1 MSTTTA
7 EHTDH
12 SHEHAHGHGLGE
24 RITHLSAKFG
34 MWLFLGT
41 EILLFGGLFAAY
53 AIYRARYPEMFIEY
67 HKGLDLTKGTINT
80 FILLFSSF
88 TMALAVLY
96 AQRKEQAKTTLYLGI
111 TFLCGAAFAVMKYF
125 EYSYKFEHHI
135 YPDKNI
141 FYAVY
146 FMTTG
151 LHMIHVFLGM
161 GIILALI
168 IMNQQGKFV
177 RGRDTAV
184 EVGGLY
190 WHLVDLVWIYLFPL
204 LYLIG

>member
-1 MSTTTA
+1 MSTIA
-7 EHTDH
+7 
-12 SHEHAHGHGLGE
+12 EHAHGHGLGE
-24 RITHLSAKFG
+24 KITHNSAKFG

-53 AIYRARYPEMFIEY
+53 AIYRARYPEMFLEY
-67 HKGLDLTKGTINT
+67 HKSLDLTKGTINT

-96 AQRKEQAKTTLYLGI
+96 AQRRQQLYTSIFLAI
-111 TFLCGAAFAVMKYF
+111 TFVCGAGFGVMKYF
-125 EYSYKFEHHI
+125 EYSFKFEHHI
-135 YPDKNI
+135 YPDKNL

-146 FMTTG
+146 YMTTG

-168 IMNQQGKFV
+168 IMNQQGRFLK
-177 RGRDTAV
+177 GRFTPV

-190 WHLVDLVWIYLFPL
+190 WHLVDLIWIYLFPL